1 MTTEQQR
8 QRRASRKTAQ
18 PPPAYRPKPGT
29 PVRDA
34 ATGFVGVF
42 QTVESLKTDFKPVAI
57 AYIRPFGGG
66 VELETTPDMLREP
79 TQDEVLSAKVEAANR
94 QSRAGVR

>member
-8 QRRASRKTAQ
+8 QHRAPRKVAQ
-18 PPPAYRPKPGT
+18 SPAYRPKPGT
-29 PVRDA
+29 PVKDA

-42 QTVESLKTDFKPVAI
+42 QTIESLKADFKPVVI

-66 VELETTPDMLREP
+66 VEIETTPDMLREP